1 MPGVIRSVEMH
12 NVFKIA
18 LVARKEALTITL
30 PTETTSE
37 NVTIVQSPHEEV
49 DPIGNV
55 FFMKV

>member
-30 PTETTSE
+30 PTEATSE

-55 FFMKV
+55 VFMKV